1 MKYNKLTKKFFA
13 KAARERRN
21 QNIRKTIN
29 YHPMNRRVIRLECNQ
44 IICSLVTQ
52 HTDGKKD
59 TKETEGS
66 DKIFS
71 GEVLQK
77 IRSLVK
83 AGKLDLQ
90 LQF

>member
-1 MKYNKLTKKFFA
+1 
-13 KAARERRN
+13 
-21 QNIRKTIN
+21 
-29 YHPMNRRVIRLECNQ
+29 MNRRVIRLECNQ

-77 IRSLVK
+77 NKIISESREIGPSIVVLNEIK
-83 AGKLDLQ
+83 EEMTGPN
-90 LQF
+90 